1 MPQRLMLAV
10 NLIRD
15 AATTAPADLAPDLR
29 RAAETVKALAERM
42 AAAKG
47 QALDLPRYNIAL
59 ADKLL
64 LIARGL
70 DSEELGRAER
80 A

>member
-1 MPQRLMLAV
+1 MPQRLILAA
-10 NLIRD
+10 NLID
-15 AATTAPADLAPDLR
+15 DVAATAPRDLVPDLLQT
-29 RAAETVKALAERM
+29 AETARTLAARLM
-42 AAAKG
+42 AARG
-47 QALDLPRYNIAL
+47 LPTDRPRYNIAL

-70 DSEELGRAER
+70 DSEEMDRER